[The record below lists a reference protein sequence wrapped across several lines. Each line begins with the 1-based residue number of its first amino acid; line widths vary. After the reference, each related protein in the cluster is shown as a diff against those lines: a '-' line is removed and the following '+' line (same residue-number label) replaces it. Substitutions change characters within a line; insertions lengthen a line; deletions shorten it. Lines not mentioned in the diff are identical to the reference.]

1 MFHLQSY
8 FFGLFVT
15 LVTWYGIYSWKRRRL
30 YRMASKIPG
39 PSGVPFFGEALS
51 VLGSDYSKAFRSLT
65 SLAKDYA
72 TPSRIWYG
80 PYCAII
86 LDKPRD
92 LQIVL
97 NSPKCLQKAE
107 VYQFIGLQKGLLVA
121 DVDIW
126 RVHRKILD
134 PSFNI
139 NVLQSFLPT
148 FNKKGNILIRQL
160 SKKANQGEF
169 DIYPQISACT
179 LESLLST
186 MMRVERDIQSDAYGN
201 KYLKDI
207 EFGTKAMNDRLFK
220 VWLHVELFY
229 KLSSTREM
237 YEKYVEN
244 GFFAIAHEIFN
255 EKKHE
260 ADDTSKSVINQLV
273 NPKSALAEDEITDEI
288 NTLIGAVRFHSRF

>member
-1 MFHLQSY
+1 
-8 FFGLFVT
+8 
-15 LVTWYGIYSWKRRRL
+15 
-30 YRMASKIPG
+30 MASKIPG

-86 LDKPRD
+86 LDQPRD
-92 LQIVL
+92 MQIVL
-97 NSPKCLQKAE
+97 NSSKCLEKAE

-126 RVHRKILD
+126 KVHRKILD

-139 NVLQSFLPT
+139 NVLQSFLPI
-148 FNKKGNILIRQL
+148 FNKKCNILIRQL
-160 SKKANQGEF
+160 SKKANQAEF
-169 DIYPQISACT
+169 DVYPQISACT

-186 MMRVERDIQSDAYGN
+186 MMRIERDIQSDAHGN
-201 KYLKDI
+201 KYLNDM
-207 EFGTKAMNDRLFK
+207 ELGTKAMNDRLFK
-220 VWLHVELFY
+220 VWLHIELFY
-229 KLSSTREM
+229 KFSSTRDM

-244 GFFAIAHEIFN
+244 GFFAIAHEVFK
-255 EKKHE
+255 EKKYE
-260 ADDTSKSVINQLV
+260 TDDKNKSVINQLL
-273 NPKSALAEDEITDEI
+273 NPKSALTEEEIIDEI
-288 NTLIGAVRFHSRF
+288 NTLIGAVRFHYS